1 MVHLQTDGGLKTGLD
16 VIKAAMLGAESY
28 AFGTGALTLV
38 GCRMLRICHLNKCT
52 VGVATQEEVLRE
64 HFVGTVDR
72 VVNYFTLLAEDVREM
87 LATLGYKSME
97 DIVGRSDLLK
107 VIDDPMA
114 KKFDFSS
121 VLMRLD
127 GVDTCQ
133 RESNEPFD
141 KNEFEK
147 GILKEVYPVIS
158 NPNEKIVLKKEIQ
171 NIHRSFGTLISG
183 EIAKYY
189 GNKGLADDS
198 ITFKLKGV
206 AGQSLGA
213 FLSSGI
219 SIYLNGAGNDYIGK
233 GMNGGKIVITPKT
246 QSDKFSCGGNTCLYG
261 ATGGK
266 LYIAGS
272 VGERF
277 CVRNSGTTAIV
288 EGTGDHP
295 CEYMTGG
302 IVVILGKTGVN
313 FGAGMTG
320 GVAFVY
326 DKEHEFIDNLNQELV
341 SAKRID
347 TDESDEERHFIKKLL
362 KNYVDETS
370 SDKAQ
375 YILDNFRHTLRDFW
389 IIRPKDLANA
399 PLNPEEGD

>member
-1 MVHLQTDGGLKTGLD
+1 MADG
-16 VIKAAMLGAESY
+16 
-28 AFGTGALTLV
+28 
-38 GCRMLRICHLNKCT
+38 
-52 VGVATQEEVLRE
+52 
-64 HFVGTVDR
+64 
-72 VVNYFTLLAEDVREM
+72 
-87 LATLGYKSME
+87 
-97 DIVGRSDLLK
+97 
-107 VIDDPMA
+107 
-114 KKFDFSS
+114 
-121 VLMRLD
+121 
-127 GVDTCQ
+127 
-133 RESNEPFD
+133 
-141 KNEFEK
+141 
-147 GILKEVYPVIS
+147 
-158 NPNEKIVLKKEIQ
+158 
-171 NIHRSFGTLISG
+171 
-183 EIAKYY
+183 
-189 GNKGLADDS
+189 S
-198 ITFKLKGV
+198 ITFKLSGV

-302 IVVILGKTGVN
+302 VVVILGKTGVN

-370 SDKAQ
+370 SEKAQ